1 MYVCKNYRQTVIVK
15 STEETTG
22 KEIHEEKGKDIEK
35 RGKYIENME
44 GERGKKIGAEK
55 KEREGCSNKTGKAT

>member
-44 GERGKKIGAEK
+44 GERGKKNRSGK
-55 KEREGCSNKTGKAT
+55 KGKRGVLK